1 MNTPL
6 KSPCIA
12 VMPFFAV
19 MLVCTNLLF
28 SPAAHAAP
36 QTYVFDTQ
44 HTYPNFQIEHM
55 GFSVRR
61 GWFEKTSGKVVIDWE
76 KQRGDLQ
83 VEIDAASVYTG
94 LAARDAFIRSD
105 KFGFFDV
112 ANHPKITFTSS
123 RFEFTGPQ
131 LTRVSGDLTIKGI
144 TRPVDLDVSMFR
156 CGQHPV
162 KKVPMCGGEAAALI
176 NKRDFGEFGGSL
188 VGEQV
193 RLGIEFEAY
202 QE

>member
-1 MNTPL
+1 MKSLRIAMTAALLACTP
-6 KSPCIA
+6 
-12 VMPFFAV
+12 
-19 MLVCTNLLF
+19 LLF
-28 SPAAHAAP
+28 STPARAAP

-55 GFSVRR
+55 GFSIRR
-61 GWFEKTSGKVVIDWE
+61 GWFENTSGRVVVDWE
-76 KQRGDLQ
+76 KKTGELT
-83 VEIDAASVYTG
+83 VEIDAASIYTG
-94 LAARDAFIRSD
+94 LAVRDAFIRSD

-123 RFEFTGPQ
+123 QFAFTGQQ
-131 LTRVSGDLTIKGI
+131 LTRVSGQLTIKGI
-144 TRPVDLDVSMFR
+144 TKPVDLDLSMFR

-162 KKVPMCGGEAAALI
+162 KKVEMCGGEASAVI
-176 NKRDFGEFGGSL
+176 NKRDFGEFGGRL

-202 QE
+202 KE